1 MFISLFT
8 HRHFVDVPASLDHL
22 RSRNNNWRRHQV
34 YQLKC
39 CLLAAGFTLAP
50 ALVPALA
57 PALAQAQSKPA
68 FTADK
73 IIQHFSDPAALG
85 GARGLGAQR
94 AVCAG
99 TEAECARASAGGGQ
113 SAQASASA
121 SSFDLMIQ
129 FNLDSDRLTDPARR
143 NLDEFANALRDP
155 RLKSFSF
162 AVEGHTDARGTDDH
176 NLGSVTPPGGSCGA
190 VSGSKG
196 RGARPRDAEGF
207 RQRPAAHDRSDGCYQ
222 PPC

>member
-1 MFISLFT
+1 MY
-8 HRHFVDVPASLDHL
+8 R
-22 RSRNNNWRRHQV
+22 
-34 YQLKC
+34 LKC
-39 CLLAAGFTLAP
+39 CLLAAGVVLA
-50 ALVPALA
+50 PALA
-57 PALAQAQSKPA
+57 PALAQAQTKPA

-73 IIQHFSDPAALG
+73 IIQHFSDPAVLG

-99 TEAECARASAGGGQ
+99 TEAECARASAGAPAGGGQ

-176 NLGSVTPPGGSCGA
+176 NLDLSRRRAEAVVRYLEAKGVERARVMPKAFGSA
-190 VSGSKG
+190 Q
-196 RGARPRDAEGF
+196 PRTTDPMDATNRRVET
-207 RQRPAAHDRSDGCYQ
+207 RLAQ
-222 PPC
+222 